1 METVES
7 IDALREI
14 IKRWRNAGD
23 RIALVPTMGNL
34 HVGHLKLVEIA
45 QGLATRVVASIF
57 VNPAQFGKGEDYEQ
71 YSRPLGE
78 DSRKLCA
85 KRVDLLFAPPV
96 AEVFPQNCS
105 TYVEVHGLS
114 NILCG
119 EFRPTHFRGVST
131 IVCKLFNMVQPDV
144 AIFGEKDFQQ
154 LLLIRTMVVNLDI
167 PVEIVSAP
175 IIREDDGLAMSSRN
189 MYLSAE
195 ERKQAA
201 TLYRSL
207 RDSEV
212 FIKKGNHDFRQIE
225 RQQWNRL
232 KALGFKPD
240 YFSIRRKNDLAV
252 AEKGD
257 RELVVLAAAWLGKA
271 RLIDNL
277 QILVS

>member
-14 IKRWRNAGD
+14 IKRWRIAGD

-45 QGLATRVVASIF
+45 QGLATRVVVSIF
-57 VNPAQFGKGEDYEQ
+57 VNPTQFGEGEDYEQ
-71 YSRPLGE
+71 YSRPLVE
-78 DSRKLCA
+78 DSRKLSD
-85 KRVDLLFAPPV
+85 KRVDLLFVPPV
-96 AEVFPQNCS
+96 AEVYPQDCH
-105 TYVEVHGLS
+105 TYVDVQGLS
-114 NILCG
+114 HILCG

-144 AIFGEKDFQQ
+144 ALFGEKDFQQ

-207 RDSEV
+207 RDSEES
-212 FIKKGNHDFRQIE
+212 IKKGNHDFRQIE

-232 KALGFKPD
+232 KASGFKPD